1 MKKILITGASGF
13 IGKSLVEEFKNDDFK
28 IFCYSSKDGDIYL
41 EDTWNKMPKANFLIH
56 LAGKTFVP
64 LSWENPKQF
73 LDINSSSLF
82 NAIKYC
88 QKNNCKLVYLSSFI
102 YGNKNMAI
110 DEESKLSPQ
119 NPYALSKL
127 IGENICNFYRRVDN
141 LNVIIL
147 RPFNIFG
154 RGQKESFLIPKLI
167 KQIKNE
173 DKIIVMDT
181 KPKRD
186 YLYIK
191 DLTNAIK
198 KSLSYKGKYHIFNIG
213 SGISHSVEDVINILQ
228 KLFKTNLEV
237 ESTQEIRKM
246 ELNETIANIQ
256 LANRELG
263 WSPEYTLE
271 SALREMTKTL
281 V

>member
-13 IGKSLVEEFKNDDFK
+13 IGKSLVKEFKDDNFK
-28 IFCYSSKDGDIYL
+28 IFSFSSKDGDISL
-41 EDTWNKMPKANFLIH
+41 ENTWNKMPNANYLIH

-64 LSWENPKQF
+64 DSWGNPKNF
-73 LDINSSSLF
+73 LDINSYSLF

-88 QKNNCKLVYLSSFI
+88 KENNCKLIYLSSFI

-110 DEESKLSPQ
+110 DEESELSPQ

-127 IGENICNFYRRVDN
+127 IGENICNFYRRVDK

-154 RGQKESFLIPKLI
+154 IGQKESFLIPKLI
-167 KQIKNE
+167 KQIKNG

-181 KPKRD
+181 KPRRD

-198 KSLSYKGKYHIFNIG
+198 KSLFYKGNSHIFNVG
-213 SGISHSVEDVINILQ
+213 SGVSHSVEDVINILQ
-228 KLFKTNLEV
+228 KLFKTNLKV
-237 ESTQEIRKM
+237 ESTQERRKM

-256 LANRELG
+256 LANKELG
-263 WSPEYTLE
+263 WHPKYTLE
-271 SALREMTKTL
+271 SALKEMSKNL
-281 V
+281 L